1 MEQLSHDKY
10 PIQAESPRDG
20 VLESASKRVRMIFSV
35 MASPN
40 RIDILRILNSK
51 GPLTYSE
58 LKSLAGFKSKKES
71 GKFAYHLRKLLRQSL
86 VALNKAE
93 RRYTITN
100 LGKLVLSLARQIEE
114 RSIIESGKMYVRT
127 TRPSIEEF
135 NSNKIIQS
143 LVREANMPLE
153 QAHKITEEVENKIY
167 KFQAVYL
174 TSSLI
179 RETVN
184 SVLIEHGHED
194 YRNKLARLGLPA
206 SDIVEMLSNA
216 DAAKNGLESLM
227 SKASH
232 SIFSEYL
239 LINTLPKDIADMH
252 LSGEMNIS
260 NSGTWGLIPDTIF
273 LDVSDFREKTLELRG
288 KFLNVSRVPL
298 PNINNSNDFET
309 YLSLLISLLS
319 REASTELVLQ
329 GIIPMILEQLKEPA
343 EISSRF
349 AKALMLSSV
358 APSYTQSGLPVTTIT
373 IPADGQDARSVAALL
388 SGYQKY
394 VDSTPIPRI
403 GISLIY
409 GDTNDQQNQIN
420 YHLDDIVSVVRS
432 GGIISLS
439 HDDGLRASSG
449 IRKSVG
455 GKSSG
460 TVVTLQSLSLNL
472 PRLAYQSNKD
482 ETYFRARLAMMIKP
496 ALAALYIRKKAV
508 AELIRKGIVP
518 ALSGNSDFMQS
529 GTTSIII
536 NLIGARESVNDI
548 LEHHPK
554 NSGMEVLQKVLKTS
568 VDVALDQGRYLGDDS
583 VGVAMVAD
591 DSATRFAALDSDKY
605 GRAYLQSTQQN
616 SKTYS
621 QGLTLYGEQ
630 LLPTNDDNAGSL
642 IEECLSVDKL
652 LSGGLSVTLDVT
664 ELGSNHVQLKK
675 AIEAASRIPFFHPV
689 MKLTV
694 CRSCGNRSG
703 SRNLERC
710 ELCRSTHMLPIH
722 QIV

>member
-10 PIQAESPRDG
+10 PMQTESPRDG

-184 SVLIEHGHED
+184 SVLIEHGHEE

-216 DAAKNGLESLM
+216 EESKNGLESLM

-239 LINTLPKDIADMH
+239 LTNILPKDIADMH
-252 LSGEMNIS
+252 LAGEMNIS

-273 LDVSDFREKTLELRG
+273 IDVSDFREKTLDLRG
-288 KFLNVSRVPL
+288 KFLNISRVPL
-298 PNINNSNDFET
+298 PSINNSNDFET

-319 REASTELVLQ
+319 REASTELVLE
-329 GIIPMILEQLKEPA
+329 GIIPIILEQTKEPA

-373 IPADGQDARSVAALL
+373 IPADEQDASSLAALL

-409 GDTNDQQNQIN
+409 GDTNDQQNQISN
-420 YHLDDIVSVVRS
+420 HLDDIVSIVRS
-432 GGIISLS
+432 GGNISLS

-449 IRKSVG
+449 IRKSIG

-460 TVVTLQSLSLNL
+460 TVVTLQSLSINL
-472 PRLAYQSNKD
+472 PRIAYQSNKD

-496 ALAALYIRKKAV
+496 SLAALYIRKKAV
-508 AELIRKGIVP
+508 AELIRKGTVP

-554 NSGMEVLQKVLKTS
+554 DNGIEVLQQVLKTS
-568 VDVALDQGRYLGDDS
+568 VDVALDQ
-583 VGVAMVAD
+583 
-591 DSATRFAALDSDKY
+591 
-605 GRAYLQSTQQN
+605 
-616 SKTYS
+616 
-621 QGLTLYGEQ
+621 
-630 LLPTNDDNAGSL
+630 
-642 IEECLSVDKL
+642 
-652 LSGGLSVTLDVT
+652 
-664 ELGSNHVQLKK
+664 
-675 AIEAASRIPFFHPV
+675 
-689 MKLTV
+689 
-694 CRSCGNRSG
+694 
-703 SRNLERC
+703 
-710 ELCRSTHMLPIH
+710 
-722 QIV
+722 